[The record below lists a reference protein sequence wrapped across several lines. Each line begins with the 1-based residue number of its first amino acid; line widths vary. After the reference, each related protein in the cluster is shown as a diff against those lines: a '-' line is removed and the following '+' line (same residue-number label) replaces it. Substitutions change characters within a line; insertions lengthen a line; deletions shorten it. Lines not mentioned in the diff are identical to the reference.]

1 MKISPPILT
10 PPLES
15 VIIFP
20 TNESED
26 ITVDFSHFCYS
37 SDSIPEGLGFS
48 HFSPLHFFWLAL
60 CAALAVFCCLLYR
73 KLQVKGRTRMRLI
86 LTTLVVGDEIWK
98 IAWLT
103 ALGLFTHSYLP
114 FHLCSVNIFLILF
127 FTVKPTKTVGNFLYG
142 ICIPA
147 ALAALLFPTWTKL
160 PFWNF
165 MHLHSFSVHVLLFV
179 IPLMLT
185 VGGDIKPDVKQIP
198 KCLLL
203 LMCMALIAK
212 GANLLWHTN
221 FMFLESASE
230 GNPLYFFEQKFGNHL
245 IGLPVLAVAV
255 LAVMYGPLT
264 VWQRCRGRKRK
275 TV

>member
-20 TNESED
+20 TNESEV

-60 CAALAVFCCLLYR
+60 CAALVVFCCLLYR
-73 KLQVKGRTRMRLI
+73 KLQVKGRMRMRII
-86 LTTLVVGDEIWK
+86 LTALVVGDEIWK

-114 FHLCSVNIFLILF
+114 FHLCSVNIFLIF
-127 FTVKPTKTVGNFLYG
+127 FYTVKPTKTVGNFLYG

-165 MHLHSFSVHVLLFV
+165 MHLHSFSVHILLFV

-185 VGGDIKPDVKQIP
+185 AGGDIKPDVRVLP

-203 LMCMALIAK
+203 LVGLGLVAK
-212 GANLLWHTN
+212 GANLLWSTN

-230 GNPLYFFEQKFGNHL
+230 GNPLYFFEQRFGNHL
-245 IGLPVLAVAV
+245 IGFPVLAVAV

-264 VWQRCRGRKRK
+264 VWQRCRTKREY
-275 TV
+275 